1 MCIVIERSI
10 QENPNI
16 NQRPMSD
23 SPFNKMLKAKNPEVN
38 VDKMLDIFNEKFKE
52 IKKIQGTEDL
62 RLPLDCDLNK
72 ALISSIINEYL
83 KE

>member
-1 MCIVIERSI
+1 MCIVIERSTP
-10 QENPNI
+10 ENLNIKPN
-16 NQRPMSD
+16 QMSD
-23 SPFNKMLKAKNPEVN
+23 SPFNKQLKGKNPEVN
-38 VDKMLDIFNEKFKE
+38 IDKMFEIFNEKFKE

>member
-1 MCIVIERSI
+1 
-10 QENPNI
+10 
-16 NQRPMSD
+16 MSD

>member
-1 MCIVIERSI
+1 MCIVIERST

-16 NQRPMSD
+16 NQRPMSE
-23 SPFNKMLKAKNPEVN
+23 SVFNKMLKEKNPEVN
-38 VDKMLDIFNEKFKE
+38 IDKMFEIFNEKFKE

-62 RLPLDCDLNK
+62 RLPLDCALNK
-72 ALISSIINEYL
+72 ALIASIINEYL

>member
-1 MCIVIERSI
+1 
-10 QENPNI
+10 
-16 NQRPMSD
+16 
-23 SPFNKMLKAKNPEVN
+23 VN
-38 VDKMLDIFNEKFKE
+38 VDKMLQIFDENFKE

-72 ALISSIINEYL
+72 ALVASIINDYL

>member
-1 MCIVIERSI
+1 MCSVIERST
-10 QENPNI
+10 QENLNI
-16 NQRPMSD
+16 KQRQMSD
-23 SPFNKMLKAKNPEVN
+23 SRFNKQLKEKNPEVN
-38 VDKMLDIFNEKFKE
+38 IDKMFEIFNERFKE

-72 ALISSIINEYL
+72 ALIASIINDYL